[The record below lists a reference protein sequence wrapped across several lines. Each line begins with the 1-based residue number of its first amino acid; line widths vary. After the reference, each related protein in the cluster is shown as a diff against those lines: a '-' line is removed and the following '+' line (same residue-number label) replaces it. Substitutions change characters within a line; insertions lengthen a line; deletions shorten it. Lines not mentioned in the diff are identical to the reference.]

1 MAAESPWGFSPLT
14 LRLLGPG
21 GKSPGPFCCM
31 SNAIAGTSDT
41 ILAQSCRWILGTT
54 VSYPI
59 ALAEV
64 IVALRQYLKC
74 LSGVLAFIEV
84 RPRKGVSMIT
94 DLENR
99 RVKELE
105 KRIAD
110 LERLVDWV
118 TGLLI
123 DFVAVVIAIGAAIFV
138 AGGYYRLSAVDGAV
152 VIAFVVTMFSLNFI
166 FRKVARW
173 CFDG

>member
-1 MAAESPWGFSPLT
+1 
-14 LRLLGPG
+14 
-21 GKSPGPFCCM
+21 
-31 SNAIAGTSDT
+31 
-41 ILAQSCRWILGTT
+41 
-54 VSYPI
+54 
-59 ALAEV
+59 
-64 IVALRQYLKC
+64 
-74 LSGVLAFIEV
+74 
-84 RPRKGVSMIT
+84 MIT

-123 DFVAVVIAIGAAIFV
+123 DFVAVGIAIGAAIFV
-138 AGGYYRLSAVDGAV
+138 ASDYYRLSAVDGSV